1 MSSLASGKHAGPGG
15 ASNQPE
21 VAEPTFAE
29 RARTWVY
36 MGRVGSLSTLS
47 RKQPGYPFR
56 SVMPY
61 GLDEHANP
69 VFLISTMAMRTQNV
83 QADPRSS
90 LLTEMLADV
99 AKFWFGQ

>member
-1 MSSLASGKHAGPGG
+1 
-15 ASNQPE
+15 
-21 VAEPTFAE
+21 
-29 RARTWVY
+29 
-36 MGRVGSLSTLS
+36 
-47 RKQPGYPFR
+47 
-56 SVMPY
+56 MPY